1 MKMDQ
6 VLLTARVAPE
16 NGGFIAKLEQLSL
29 EGLGDSVQAAQDEL
43 ILVLRAWIE
52 TQDGQDSLSA
62 SRRSR
67 GTLRRGTLDID
78 RVFYGRSDLHG
89 ETPAYVAVGPR

>member
-52 TQDGQDSLSA
+52 TQDGQDSLEKA
-62 SRRSR
+62 LAEA
-67 GTLRRGTLDID
+67 GFLGVEEETEVQLEFLD
-78 RVFYGRSDLHG
+78 
-89 ETPAYVAVGPR
+89 

>member
-52 TQDGQDSLSA
+52 TQDGQDSLEKA
-62 SRRSR
+62 LAEA
-67 GTLRRGTLDID
+67 GFLGVEEETEVHLELLD
-78 RVFYGRSDLHG
+78 
-89 ETPAYVAVGPR
+89 

>member
-1 MKMDQ
+1 MDQ

-29 EGLGDSVQAAQDEL
+29 EGSGDSVQAAQDEL

-52 TQDGQDSLSA
+52 TQDGQDSLEQSLA
-62 SRRSR
+62 EA
-67 GTLRRGTLDID
+67 GFPGVEEETEVQLEFLD
-78 RVFYGRSDLHG
+78 
-89 ETPAYVAVGPR
+89 

>member
-43 ILVLRAWIE
+43 IVVLRAWIE
-52 TQDGQDSLSA
+52 TQDGQDSLEKA
-62 SRRSR
+62 LAEA
-67 GTLRRGTLDID
+67 GFLGVEEETEVQLEFLD
-78 RVFYGRSDLHG
+78 
-89 ETPAYVAVGPR
+89 

>member
-6 VLLTARVAPE
+6 VLLTARVATE

-52 TQDGQDSLSA
+52 TQDGQDSLEKA
-62 SRRSR
+62 LAEA
-67 GTLRRGTLDID
+67 GFLGVEEETEVQLEFLD
-78 RVFYGRSDLHG
+78 
-89 ETPAYVAVGPR
+89 

>member
-1 MKMDQ
+1 MDQ

-52 TQDGQDSLSA
+52 TQDGQDSLEKA
-62 SRRSR
+62 LAEA
-67 GTLRRGTLDID
+67 GFLGVEEETEVQLEFLD
-78 RVFYGRSDLHG
+78 
-89 ETPAYVAVGPR
+89 

>member
-43 ILVLRAWIE
+43 ILGLRAWIE
-52 TQDGQDSLSA
+52 TQDGQDSLEKA
-62 SRRSR
+62 LAEA
-67 GTLRRGTLDID
+67 GFLGVEEETEVQLEFLD
-78 RVFYGRSDLHG
+78 
-89 ETPAYVAVGPR
+89 